1 MELEGDNSFVVP
13 QEGGSKEFR
22 IKARHKPERWRL
34 TDNNVTVC
42 DWASFEAEYDEASET
57 YTVKVIAQP
66 NTTAA
71 ERKGDLFL
79 SSPGSRV
86 VFAVDQKSAVE
97 GISADSSS
105 SVKFNGNEIIVAG
118 GKESLELFDISGR
131 LIATA
136 ALDGTVSAIDARSL
150 PKGIYI
156 VKVDGKAS
164 AKIIKWHVYQKD
176 IMRISPVAAGHSAG
190 G

>member
-1 MELEGDNSFVVP
+1 M
-13 QEGGSKEFR
+13 
-22 IKARHKPERWRL
+22 
-34 TDNNVTVC
+34 
-42 DWASFEAEYDEASET
+42 
-57 YTVKVIAQP
+57 
-66 NTTAA
+66 
-71 ERKGDLFL
+71 
-79 SSPGSRV
+79 
-86 VFAVDQKSAVE
+86 E

-118 GKESLELFDISGR
+118 GKESVEVFDISGR

-164 AKIIKWHVYQKD
+164 AKIIK
-176 IMRISPVAAGHSAG
+176 
-190 G
+190 

>member
-1 MELEGDNSFVVP
+1 MTGVQTCALPISC
-13 QEGGSKEFR
+13 
-22 IKARHKPERWRL
+22 HKPERWRL

-164 AKIIKWHVYQKD
+164 AKIIK
-176 IMRISPVAAGHSAG
+176 
-190 G
+190 